1 MNAAAETQTR
11 PAWQIVALR
20 ELSVKARDK
29 NFLMSLVVTLLL
41 VAGTFGVQIWLS
53 GKTPT
58 SSIAVVTQ
66 KNAAGLSGS
75 SLVDAAEKAAKAD
88 HDKVEYTSVSASSPA
103 DARDAV
109 ARVAAQPGAGALGR
123 GSRAG
128 LRHRLC
134 ASPLIQGGC
143 ECLCDRRCGMRAR

>member
-1 MNAAAETQTR
+1 MNVQTAQRDSR

-109 ARVAAQPGAGALGR
+109 KAAVMVEDVARTVHIARQLGEPIPIDQHQIDSLYER
-123 GSRAG
+123 YQNVYG
-128 LRHRLC
+128 
-134 ASPLIQGGC
+134 Q
-143 ECLCDRRCGMRAR
+143 